1 MKATMSLC
9 LTLLIIFLLDTF
21 LLVPKGVQIFSV
33 AHIIEGD
40 KTGLLI

>member
-40 KTGLLI
+40 KTDLLI